1 MAIFGRKKSK
11 EEKDSAGVKADVVS
25 SSATMPAGRQE
36 ARADKKAGEKSALV
50 KGKVGKPKGT
60 SMKDLYEGKAKSTE
74 TSQKKVDKVIKKKPS
89 SGRAYRVLIKPL
101 ITEKAAILNTESK
114 YAFSV
119 ATDANKIEIAN
130 AVEEVYG
137 IKPIAVNIIK
147 VSGKKVRYGR
157 TFGKRKDWKK
167 AIVALPK
174 GKSINIYEGV

>member
-1 MAIFGRKKSK
+1 MGLYGKKK
-11 EEKDSAGVKADVVS
+11 KQAKNDSAEKKADAVKA
-25 SSATMPAGRQE
+25 E
-36 ARADKKAGEKSALV
+36 KKA
-50 KGKVGKPKGT
+50 KPA
-60 SMKDLYEGKAKSTE
+60 SMKDLYQEKDKPGKTDKAKVE
-74 TSQKKVDKVIKKKPS
+74 KEAKKKKHT
-89 SGRAYRVLIKPL
+89 GRAYRILIKPL

-114 YAFSV
+114 YVFSV

-157 TFGKRKDWKK
+157 TFGQRKNWKK

>member
-1 MAIFGRKKSK
+1 MALFGRKKNK
-11 EEKDSAGVKADVVS
+11 EKNESAEKKADIIKAGKKTKS
-25 SSATMPAGRQE
+25 SSMR
-36 ARADKKAGEKSALV
+36 
-50 KGKVGKPKGT
+50 
-60 SMKDLYEGKAKSTE
+60 DLYQEKAKPAKTGKAKVE
-74 TSQKKVDKVIKKKPS
+74 KEVKKKKS
-89 SGRAYRVLIKPL
+89 TGRAYRVLIKPL

-114 YAFSV
+114 YVFSV

-130 AVEEVYG
+130 AVEAVYG

-157 TFGKRKDWKK
+157 TFGKRKNWKK

>member
-1 MAIFGRKKSK
+1 MALFGRKKNKK
-11 EEKDSAGVKADVVS
+11 EDDSAKKKADVV
-25 SSATMPAGRQE
+25 
-36 ARADKKAGEKSALV
+36 KAGKETKS
-50 KGKVGKPKGT
+50 G
-60 SMKDLYEGKAKSTE
+60 SMKDLYQGEAKPGRI
-74 TSQKKVDKVIKKKPS
+74 SQKKVEGKEAKKETKKKAS

-114 YAFSV
+114 YVFSV
-119 ATDANKIEIAN
+119 ATSANKIEIAN

-157 TFGKRKDWKK
+157 TFGQRKNWKK

>member
-1 MAIFGRKKSK
+1 MGLFGKKK
-11 EEKDSAGVKADVVS
+11 NKEKDDSAEKKADVIKV
-25 SSATMPAGRQE
+25 E
-36 ARADKKAGEKSALV
+36 KKIKSAS
-50 KGKVGKPKGT
+50 PKGA
-60 SMKDLYEGKAKSTE
+60 SMKDLYQGKDKLGKTGKEKIEKE
-74 TSQKKVDKVIKKKPS
+74 TKKKKQA
-89 SGRAYRVLIKPL
+89 GRAYRVLIKPL
-101 ITEKAAILNTESK
+101 ITEKAAILNTDSK
-114 YAFSV
+114 YVFSV

-137 IKPIAVNIIK
+137 VKPIAVNIIK

>member
-1 MAIFGRKKSK
+1 MGLFGRKKK
-11 EEKDSAGVKADVVS
+11 QEENESAGKKADIVKAGKETKS
-25 SSATMPAGRQE
+25 S
-36 ARADKKAGEKSALV
+36 
-50 KGKVGKPKGT
+50 
-60 SMKDLYEGKAKSTE
+60 SMKDLYRDKAKPGK
-74 TSQKKVDKVIKKKPS
+74 TSQKKVEGKEAKKETKKKAGS
-89 SGRAYRVLIKPL
+89 SRAYRVLIKPL

-114 YAFSV
+114 YVFSV
-119 ATDANKIEIAN
+119 ATNANKIEIAN

-157 TFGKRKDWKK
+157 TFGKRKNWKK

>member
-1 MAIFGRKKSK
+1 MGLFGRKKNK
-11 EEKDSAGVKADVVS
+11 EEKDLAEKKADAVS
-25 SSATMPAGRQE
+25 SFAKAS
-36 ARADKKAGEKSALV
+36 ADKKAGEKTKPASV
-50 KGKVGKPKGT
+50 KNS
-60 SMKDLYEGKAKSTE
+60 SMKDLYQGKDRPGKITKEKAGKE
-74 TSQKKVDKVIKKKPS
+74 VKKKKGV
-89 SGRAYRVLIKPL
+89 GRAYRILIKPL

-114 YAFSV
+114 YVFSV
-119 ATDANKIEIAN
+119 ATDANKIEITN

-137 IKPIAVNIIK
+137 IRPIAVNIIK

>member
-1 MAIFGRKKSK
+1 
-11 EEKDSAGVKADVVS
+11 
-25 SSATMPAGRQE
+25 
-36 ARADKKAGEKSALV
+36 
-50 KGKVGKPKGT
+50 
-60 SMKDLYEGKAKSTE
+60 MKDLYRDKAKPGK
-74 TSQKKVDKVIKKKPS
+74 TSQKKVEGKEAKKETKKKAGS
-89 SGRAYRVLIKPL
+89 SRAYRVLIKPL

-114 YAFSV
+114 YVFSV
-119 ATDANKIEIAN
+119 ATNANKIEIAN

-157 TFGKRKDWKK
+157 TFGKRKNWKK

>member
-1 MAIFGRKKSK
+1 MGLFGKKKNK
-11 EEKDSAGVKADVVS
+11 EKDDSAGKKADVV
-25 SSATMPAGRQE
+25 
-36 ARADKKAGEKSALV
+36 KVGEKTKSV
-50 KGKVGKPKGT
+50 SPKGT
-60 SMKDLYEGKAKSTE
+60 SMKDLYGEKAKPVK
-74 TSQKKVDKVIKKKPS
+74 TSPKKVGEKEAKKEVKKKPG
-89 SGRAYRVLIKPL
+89 SGRAYRILIKPL

-114 YAFSV
+114 YVFSV
-119 ATDANKIEIAN
+119 ATSANKIEIAD

>member
-1 MAIFGRKKSK
+1 MGLFGKKK
-11 EEKDSAGVKADVVS
+11 KQEENDSAEKKADAVKAGKETKS
-25 SSATMPAGRQE
+25 S
-36 ARADKKAGEKSALV
+36 
-50 KGKVGKPKGT
+50 
-60 SMKDLYEGKAKSTE
+60 SMKDLYQDKAKPNK
-74 TSQKKVDKVIKKKPS
+74 TSQKKVEGKEAKKETKKKAG

-114 YAFSV
+114 YVFSV